1 MLRIFN
7 IKQGDQFSFTVTFA
21 NLQEDLT
28 TFEMGVKEEYNDSE
42 MLVTK
47 SLGNGI
53 TKIETGKYRVDFTP
67 QETQALS
74 PKLYIYDL
82 RLSIGTTV
90 YTPLYGYL
98 NIQETVFVPDEE
110 S

>member
-7 IKQGDQFSFTVTFA
+7 IKQGDQFSFTVTFK

-28 TFEMGVKEEYNDSE
+28 TFRMGVKLEYDDT
-42 MLVTK
+42 MLITK

-53 TKIETGKYRVDFTP
+53 TKISTGKYRVDFTP
-67 QETQALS
+67 SETQTLS
-74 PKLYIYDL
+74 PNFYVYDL
-82 RLSIGTTV
+82 RFTLGTMV

-98 NIQETVFVPDEE
+98 NVQESVFE
-110 S
+110 

>member
-7 IKQGDQFSFTVTFA
+7 IKHGDQFSFTVTFT

-28 TFEMGVKEEYNDSE
+28 SFVMGLKEEYTDSE

-67 QETQALS
+67 SETQALS
-74 PKLYIYDL
+74 PNLYVYDL
-82 RLSIGTTV
+82 RMALGDTV

-98 NIQETVFVPDEE
+98 NIQETVFE
-110 S
+110 